1 VPLYKS
7 LHVANT
13 QIAYEDKDTI
23 IGSIPI
29 VVAKCGS
36 FLKDQGRYYL
46 VDYACD
52 RYVLM
57 RVIIYAGLYVEG
69 IFRKSGR

>member
-1 VPLYKS
+1 MSKNNFDYNLDVFGVPLYKS
-7 LHVANT
+7 LQIANT

-36 FLKDQGRYYL
+36 FLKDQG
-46 VDYACD
+46 
-52 RYVLM
+52 
-57 RVIIYAGLYVEG
+57 
-69 IFRKSGR
+69 